1 MVQQLELQEFE
12 LQNEIVNIEEALH
25 DLKQFKVNQ
34 QRNLKLNLNSDL
46 PSNSMSTENLTSVNK
61 SGLMNS

>member
-1 MVQQLELQEFE
+1 MIQQLELQEFE

-34 QRNLKLNLNSDL
+34 QRNLKLNCLNSDL
-46 PSNSMSTENLTSVNK
+46 PSNSMSTENLTSVK
-61 SGLMNS
+61 YQ

>member
-46 PSNSMSTENLTSVNK
+46 PSNSMSTEIK
-61 SGLMNS
+61 YQ

>member
-46 PSNSMSTENLTSVNK
+46 PSNSMSTENLK
-61 SGLMNS
+61 YQ

>member
-1 MVQQLELQEFE
+1 MIQQLELQEFE

-46 PSNSMSTENLTSVNK
+46 PSNSMSTENLK
-61 SGLMNS
+61 YQ